1 MSRGKHAS
9 GRIKIFGVNHHGKH
23 AKNEMVVYNPVYA
36 KISSC
41 LGSLAIA
48 TSLLTFVTLGKYKGT
63 LASSD
68 TARVARYML
77 ELNKTEAS
85 VTEMLPETTENIEF
99 KVKNYND
106 AKQNEVNLRYRIIVE
121 MPEVVNLPINYT
133 LYRVYSNNVE
143 EEVTLQ
149 GGVSNYITV
158 DTSNVEHNY
167 RLKMEWQN
175 GQDSILYQNLTDNIK
190 ISIDS
195 EQID

>member
-9 GRIKIFGVNHHGKH
+9 GRIKIFGVNHYGKH
-23 AKNEMVVYNPVYA
+23 AKNEMVVYNPIYA

-48 TSLLTFVTLGKYKGT
+48 TSLLTFATLGKYKGT

-77 ELNKTEAS
+77 ELNKTETAI
-85 VTEMLPETTENIEF
+85 TEMIPETSENIEF
-99 KVKNYND
+99 TVKNFD
-106 AKQNEVNLRYRIIVE
+106 ATKQNEVNLKYRIIIE
-121 MPEVVNLPINYT
+121 MPEIVNLPLNYT

-143 EEVTLQ
+143 EQVVLQ
-149 GGVSNYITV
+149 GGISDYINV

-167 RLKMEWQN
+167 KLKIQWQS